1 MIPYRMLF
9 FSKKKQKTT
18 LYIKVFF
25 NSEVSSLSLI
35 CRHIMQNLVIAIHIE
50 CEFIN
55 SRGSRTLDVDNRLH
69 IPVYHKLYYCNNC
82 FMINY

>member
-55 SRGSRTLDVDNRLH
+55 SRGSRTLDVDNR
-69 IPVYHKLYYCNNC
+69 
-82 FMINY
+82 